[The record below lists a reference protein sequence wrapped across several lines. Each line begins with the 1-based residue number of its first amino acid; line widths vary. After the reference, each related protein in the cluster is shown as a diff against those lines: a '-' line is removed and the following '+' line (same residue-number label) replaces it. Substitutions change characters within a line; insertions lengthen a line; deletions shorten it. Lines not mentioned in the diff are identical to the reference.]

1 MQISEV
7 ERCCVRM
14 NSNLIVDDLKIT
26 VNPEM
31 MASLKE
37 LSQYKPTKHED
48 DIKMFNHIYFTSLWR
63 RMENGKDVCLEA
75 KQVK

>member
-1 MQISEV
+1 MKNKI
-7 ERCCVRM
+7 
-14 NSNLIVDDLKIT
+14 IVDDLKIT
-26 VNPEM
+26 TSPEM
-31 MASLKE
+31 MTSLKE

-48 DIKMFNHIYFTSLWR
+48 DIAMYNYLYLTSLWR